1 MFLPVNHSK
10 FATPMPRDC
19 SFRELDWRALAGFWH
34 PVAFAHEIADRPVA
48 ARLLDVPLVIWRT
61 SAGISVARDLCP
73 HRGTRLSAGHL
84 AGDDLICPMHGLVF
98 DGSGRCTRIPS
109 MPDQSAAI
117 PAKMRLFLLRSD
129 VRYGIVWACL
139 AEDPVWP
146 LPVWP
151 GIGDDRLKKIF
162 VPSGTWKAAAS
173 RHVENFN
180 DIAHFPWVHAGTFG
194 GDAVAP
200 VPLYRVQETEYGL
213 TFDMPYE
220 EGGNRF
226 PDNQPG
232 ETRQVTYTYQLTF
245 PFSTVI
251 IIQPKDSWY
260 VQYFADTVCPVSA
273 RETRVFQ
280 VVTDSTGDPDAAFL
294 VKELLLI
301 NDEDRPFV
309 EGQHPEDLPLDLS
322 EEIHIPADRFSL
334 EYRRALARKFGLGAP
349 LVS

>member
-19 SFRELDWRALAGFWH
+19 SFRESDWRALAGFWH

-98 DGSGRCTRIPS
+98 DGSGRCTRNPS

-151 GIGDDRLKKIF
+151 GIGDDRLKKSSC
-162 VPSGTWKAAAS
+162 PRAPG
-173 RHVENFN
+173 RR
-180 DIAHFPWVHAGTFG
+180 PPAGTSRTSTTSRISPG
-194 GDAVAP
+194 SMPAP
-200 VPLYRVQETEYGL
+200 
-213 TFDMPYE
+213 
-220 EGGNRF
+220 
-226 PDNQPG
+226 
-232 ETRQVTYTYQLTF
+232 
-245 PFSTVI
+245 
-251 IIQPKDSWY
+251 
-260 VQYFADTVCPVSA
+260 SA
-273 RETRVFQ
+273 GMRWRRCR
-280 VVTDSTGDPDAAFL
+280 STGCR
-294 VKELLLI
+294 
-301 NDEDRPFV
+301 RP
-309 EGQHPEDLPLDLS
+309 S
-322 EEIHIPADRFSL
+322 TA
-334 EYRRALARKFGLGAP
+334 
-349 LVS
+349 